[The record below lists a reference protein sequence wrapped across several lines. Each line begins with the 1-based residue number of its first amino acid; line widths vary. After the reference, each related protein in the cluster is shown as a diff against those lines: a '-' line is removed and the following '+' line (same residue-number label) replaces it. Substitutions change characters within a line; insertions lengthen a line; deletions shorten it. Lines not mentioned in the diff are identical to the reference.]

1 MLWNLF
7 CRFHYVNTF
16 ASALY
21 FYVLS
26 PSSQL
31 LQLLKKTKKQEVYGN
46 EVQLS
51 VWSLM
56 KSAKCL
62 WKLVRHSI
70 TAGHGSTLAFTHVPR
85 CNGAARQG
93 VRAAPTLAVALPP
106 PTRGKQEKD
115 TVTAALFG
123 NRKQRQKSRFSG
135 GLKKLNHLRE
145 RRTPALI
152 GTLETRHFLM
162 LYKLSFLRFSV
173 GGTT

>member
-1 MLWNLF
+1 MPQ
-7 CRFHYVNTF
+7 HYILCIVSLVSIT
-16 ASALY
+16 SAIKKNK
-21 FYVLS
+21 
-26 PSSQL
+26 
-31 LQLLKKTKKQEVYGN
+31 KKTKQEVYGN

-56 KSAKCL
+56 TSAKCL

-85 CNGAARQG
+85 CNRAARQG
-93 VRAAPTLAVALPP
+93 VRAEPTVTVASPPPVKSQKKTRSPTLCSEIGS
-106 PTRGKQEKD
+106 RGKSH
-115 TVTAALFG
+115 V
-123 NRKQRQKSRFSG
+123 FSG
-135 GLKKLNHLRE
+135 GLKKLNHLRA